1 LYFQALTSR
10 TYSSIFSGER
20 EEGDQ
25 ASGTIYV
32 LRSRSDN
39 PAVEEHREVLHK
51 IGVTNMKVEKRI
63 AGARLQPTYLM
74 ADVEIVATYE
84 LFNVNCGKLEKLIHR
99 FFSDVTLDIEV
110 PDRFGNPVRPREWF
124 LVPLSVIDRVVELI
138 KARTITQYRYEASTA
153 SVIKA

>member
-1 LYFQALTSR
+1 MEVDVGPL
-10 TYSSIFSGER
+10 FSGEH

-39 PAVEEHREVLHK
+39 PKVQDHREVLHK

-84 LFNVNCGKLEKLIHR
+84 LFNINCIKLESLAMDEAK
-99 FFSDVTLDIEV
+99 
-110 PDRFGNPVRPREWF
+110 
-124 LVPLSVIDRVVELI
+124 VEA
-138 KARTITQYRYEASTA
+138 KAYS
-153 SVIKA
+153 KAMVK